1 MLFVQEGIVKSNTKV
16 SPQLS
21 FIQTLQVCTK
31 SWSRIFDEKLLDPK
45 ADKEFLKFVQ
55 KRKSSRGNEVTAQ
68 SIKPIK
74 FPGSESLLETGSV
87 GW

>member
-45 ADKEFLKFVQ
+45 V
-55 KRKSSRGNEVTAQ
+55 
-68 SIKPIK
+68 
-74 FPGSESLLETGSV
+74 
-87 GW
+87 